1 MTKIK
6 TKYVFVIL
14 VYRNADDLAECLE
27 SIKEKVPDSRVVI
40 VNAFYD
46 EESSVGIRK
55 IAEAGGCDFIEE
67 PNKGYSY
74 GNNAGIAYAV
84 EKYDFDYVIVS
95 NPDIV
100 IEKFEALPDKL
111 KNCIVAPYIVTK
123 TGKRQ
128 NPILA
133 KDCRLAEKLL
143 YYGFKHENKF
153 VLYAGFA
160 LNKFIREL
168 FVKLNRNR
176 DGAKIHAAHGSFVII
191 GRDAADAI
199 GFPLYDDNMF
209 LFEEEFL
216 LAHRAHAAGV
226 KTVFMPSVNIFHKE
240 DGSMKLGDIK
250 INTEESKSFIYY
262 YETYRR

>member
-1 MTKIK
+1 MTRIK
-6 TKYVFVIL
+6 TKFIFIIL
-14 VYRNADDLAECLE
+14 VYRNSDDLEECLE
-27 SIKEKVPDSRVVI
+27 SIKAKAADSRVVI

-46 EESSVGIRK
+46 EESSARIRG
-55 IAEAGGCDFIEE
+55 IAEAGGCDFLEE

-74 GNNAGIAYAV
+74 GNNAGVAYAA
-84 EKYDFDYVIVS
+84 EKYDFDYIIIS
-95 NPDIV
+95 NPDII
-100 IEKFEALPDKL
+100 IESFDPPADRL
-111 KNCIVAPYIVTK
+111 KDCIIAPYIVTK

-133 KDCRLAEKLL
+133 KDCRFAEKLL
-143 YYGFKHENKF
+143 YYGFKHSNKF

-160 LNKFIREL
+160 VNKFIREL
-168 FVKLNRNR
+168 FVKLNRSR
-176 DGAKIHAAHGSFVII
+176 DGAKIYAAHGSFVII
-191 GRDAADAI
+191 GKDAMEAI

-216 LAHRAHAAGV
+216 LAHKAKQAGV
-226 KTVFMPSVNIFHKE
+226 KTVFMPRLSIFHKE

-262 YETYRR
+262 YENYRR